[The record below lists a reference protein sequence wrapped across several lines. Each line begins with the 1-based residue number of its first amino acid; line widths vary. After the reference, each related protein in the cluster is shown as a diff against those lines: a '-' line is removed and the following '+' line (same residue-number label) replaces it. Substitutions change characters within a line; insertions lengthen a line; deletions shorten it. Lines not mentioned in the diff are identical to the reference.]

1 MKKQLFMSL
10 LCLILFF
17 IIQPSKNCH
26 ITNNGHFIFIAIRKS
41 KKKKRML
48 INIRI
53 QSPKSASLKYK

>member
-1 MKKQLFMSL
+1 MSL

-41 KKKKRML
+41 KKKKK
-48 INIRI
+48 NVN
-53 QSPKSASLKYK
+53 KYKDSIT